1 MWSRER
7 QTACPEKRRMKVG
20 EGCELSGPCGRVRFK
35 SGGWDLCVEET

>member
-1 MWSRER
+1 MFEALLTSN
-7 QTACPEKRRMKVG
+7 EKRRMKVG